1 MIPYRA
7 ISEEETRRPFI
18 RQWNCFSEATRLEN
32 MNVRATYD
40 SRVNTLSSRHI
51 SPQMLSLGEMEKMVE
66 MTADIP

>member
-1 MIPYRA
+1 M
-7 ISEEETRRPFI
+7 